1 MKRQLLTA
9 MLGLMSVPSLVVPA
23 SAEGL
28 LVVGANIVIAPSSR
42 YDGDKEWSAQT
53 WVYNT
58 GLVYGEGNEA
68 NPFFNIVSGV
78 PAEDANGHQ
87 WYEAA
92 YDTATVGYNE
102 EKQEPIKWEV
112 RNAPFHS
119 AENYNGRPSYQWTTN
134 EVMADIYFR
143 RFFTTDR
150 LLSGDVYLSCGHDDA
165 PCEYYL
171 NGELIYQRTG
181 WEIDHWNCNTDESG
195 EVTDS
200 FPTYQRGWDDNAYI
214 KLTDE
219 QKALIKLNGEQ
230 NMLAVHV
237 HQNWGG
243 AFADCGLYTS
253 VQGGVDMGYVTPWTG
268 KVLFNSWGGYDTGG
282 LHDWEKLYEAQ
293 ADDQYTV
300 HLLGRNPGE
309 WGQQV
314 HFKTPIKL
322 SADKEYTLKL
332 HLTANQTLEDVTV
345 KVTENDNDEVVGAS
359 FRWHRAQQHESCLQL
374 RQRGEGYR
382 CDHQRHEP
390 HGRD

>member
-171 NGELIYQRTG
+171 NGVLIYQRTG
-181 WEIDHWNCNTDESG
+181 WEIDHWNYNTDESG

-200 FPTYQRGWDDNAYI
+200 FPTYQKGWDDNAYV

-293 ADDQYTV
+293 ADDQ
-300 HLLGRNPGE
+300 
-309 WGQQV
+309 
-314 HFKTPIKL
+314 
-322 SADKEYTLKL
+322 
-332 HLTANQTLEDVTV
+332 
-345 KVTENDNDEVVGAS
+345 
-359 FRWHRAQQHESCLQL
+359 
-374 RQRGEGYR
+374 
-382 CDHQRHEP
+382 
-390 HGRD
+390 